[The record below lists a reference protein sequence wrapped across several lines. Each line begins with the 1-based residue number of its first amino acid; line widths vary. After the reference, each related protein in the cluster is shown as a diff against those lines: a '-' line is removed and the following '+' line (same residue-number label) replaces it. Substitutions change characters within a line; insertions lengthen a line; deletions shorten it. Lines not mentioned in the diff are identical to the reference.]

1 MYINPCS
8 FIGNIIFYLPQSE
21 FIYQLV
27 LVKKNTISDRYESSK
42 PLQILLPAT
51 NTQEIIITNNLNDL
65 NATRQKRIHDRDEFW
80 NNYDPYLISDEIS
93 YLVG

>member
-42 PLQILLPAT
+42 PLQILSHAT
-51 NTQEIIITNNLNDL
+51 REHKTRITNNIPELNT
-65 NATRQKRIHDRDEFW
+65 TRQKIIHNRDEFW

>member
-1 MYINPCS
+1 M
-8 FIGNIIFYLPQSE
+8 
-21 FIYQLV
+21 
-27 LVKKNTISDRYESSK
+27 SSK

-51 NTQEIIITNNLNDL
+51 NIQEIIITNNLNDL
-65 NATRQKRIHDRDEFW
+65 HATRQKRIHDRDEFW